1 MAQANKLMEQQTMQ
15 YNQQQTMSNLV
26 AEKHS
31 GCMKDINAII
41 LKEDNSLSEIPM
53 LFNDVLV
60 IDLDCVEKQTAK
72 IESRNQ
78 HKTMDITFAINQLDK
93 PPLTTMLLVELRLN
107 FKNPSNIKR
116 QELTDKIN
124 HSKQLLDNCLVPICE
139 DFIFI
144 FPPNI
149 KQQAIRHFYRYKPK
163 FPNNYKV
170 MTIEELK
177 ETYFGACG

>member
-15 YNQQQTMSNLV
+15 YNQQQTISNLL

-31 GCMKDINAII
+31 GCVKEINAII
-41 LKEDNSLSEIPM
+41 LQEDDSLSEVPS
-53 LFNDVLV
+53 LFDDVLV

-72 IESRNQ
+72 KERRNQ
-78 HKTMDITFAINQLDK
+78 QKTMDITFAINPLNKQQL
-93 PPLTTMLLVELRLN
+93 TEMLLVELRLN

-124 HSKQLLDNCLVPICE
+124 HSKQLLNNCLLSICE

-144 FPPNI
+144 FSPNI
-149 KQQAIRHFYRYKPK
+149 KQQAIRHFYRYNPK